1 MKAVQTKA
9 TTTGLD
15 AATAGDDLRL
25 LCNGASWDLA
35 AIQGLWTTAQYLRLT
50 DHARQLIE
58 FTDGR
63 LEPLPMPTDRHQTI
77 SRFMFLALARAA
89 ERLGGVVLY
98 APLRLR
104 VREGKFREPDILL
117 LRDANDPRRQDD
129 FWRGADLV
137 LEVVSPGNPERDI
150 RDKRLDY
157 AEAGIPEY
165 WIVNPI
171 DETATVLTLAA
182 NGYVEQGVYPRG
194 ARAPSTLLG
203 GFAVAVADIF
213 DAA

>member
-1 MKAVQTKA
+1 MDT
-9 TTTGLD
+9 
-15 AATAGDDLRL
+15 ATAGDDLRL

-50 DHARQLIE
+50 AHARQLIE

-77 SRFMFLALARAA
+77 SRFLFLALAHVM

-104 VREGKFREPDILL
+104 IREGKFREPDILL
-117 LRDANDPRRQDD
+117 LLDANDPRRQDD
-129 FWRGADLV
+129 CWRGADLV
-137 LEVVSPGNPERDI
+137 MEVVSPDNPGRDI
-150 RDKRLDY
+150 HDKRLDY

-165 WIVNPI
+165 WIVNPG

-182 NGYVEQGVYPRG
+182 DGYVEQGVYRRG
-194 ARAPSTLLG
+194 AEARSVLLRD
-203 GFAVAVADIF
+203 FSVAVANVF
-213 DAA
+213 DAK

>member
-1 MKAVQTKA
+1 MDA
-9 TTTGLD
+9 T
-15 AATAGDDLRL
+15 TAGDDLRL
-25 LCNGASWDLA
+25 LCNGTSWDLA

-77 SRFMFLALARAA
+77 SRFLFLAVVRVV

-104 VREGKFREPDILL
+104 IREGKFREPDILL
-117 LRDANDPRRQDD
+117 LLDANDPRRQDD
-129 FWRGADLV
+129 FWTGADFV
-137 LEVVSPGNPERDI
+137 MEVVSPGNPGRDI

-182 NGYVEQGVYPRG
+182 DGYVEQGVYPRG
-194 ARAPSTLLG
+194 AEAPSVLLRD
-203 GFAVAVADIF
+203 FSVAVADIF
-213 DAA
+213 DAE